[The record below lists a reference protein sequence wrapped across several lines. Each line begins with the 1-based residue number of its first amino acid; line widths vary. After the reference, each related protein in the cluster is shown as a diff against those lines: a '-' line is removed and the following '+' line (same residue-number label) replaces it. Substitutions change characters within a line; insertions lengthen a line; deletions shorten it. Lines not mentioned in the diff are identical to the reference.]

1 MEAIMTQKAADRQTE
16 PKYIAVPI
24 QPNHPL
30 LKLKAVLPWAQLIN
44 ITDAAWNKNGK
55 NVKHG
60 RGRKWDTEL
69 YTKIIVLKIILGLHS
84 RQMEQNLAEN
94 AVSRAFIDCEEYPI
108 PQVRDHSNIA
118 RAEESLGKEALQ
130 EINDVILRLAQKMG
144 YADINSLSADT
155 TVQEQAIGYPNEPGI
170 LRGVAERC
178 RRVFNKL
185 MKNGVQV
192 GKKALNKAEEII
204 TSAKEYHLFAKGHE
218 EKEGILSRMLEQV
231 RELQDQ
237 TVETIRSIK
246 DATNR
251 TIVSARNKLFEMQ
264 EVTSVLVPQIL
275 HWLTTGVVAKDKI
288 LHPSNTKAR
297 AIVKNKVGKKVEFGF
312 KYLIARLGGGYLF
325 GQLYYGNPSERSMP
339 VKAVKEF
346 KRIFGF
352 DKAPEIVAYD
362 RAGDCDNTIEE
373 LKELGVAKPGIQPK
387 GKRSW
392 PVDDADQGPIKTLR
406 AQIEAAIGTLKTE
419 KYGFNRPGERK
430 EPNLSAT
437 GMRAILSRNLNQLI
451 RDICKKVVPGW
462 LNSETGTKFIFT

>member
-1 MEAIMTQKAADRQTE
+1 MEVLMAKRASNHQE
-16 PKYIAVPI
+16 PVIVAVPVN
-24 QPNHPL
+24 PDHPL
-30 LKLKAVLPWAQLIN
+30 LKLKEMLPWNQLQSIA
-44 ITDAAWNKNGK
+44 DSAWRKNGK
-55 NVKHG
+55 NVDHG
-60 RGRKWDTEL
+60 KGRKWDLRL
-69 YTKIIVLKIILGLHS
+69 YLMIIILKIILGLNS
-84 RQMEQNLAEN
+84 RQMEENLAEN
-94 AVSRAFIDCEEYPI
+94 AVSRMFIEYEDHPE
-108 PQVRDHSNIA
+108 PQIRDHSNIA

-178 RRVFNKL
+178 CRIFNKL

-192 GKKALNKAEEII
+192 GKKALNKTEEII

-237 TVETIRSIK
+237 AVETIRSIK

-275 HWLTTGVVAKDKI
+275 QWLTTGVVAKDKI

-362 RAGDCDNTIEE
+362 RAGDCDDTIEE

-387 GKRSW
+387 GKRPWS
-392 PVDDADQGPIKTLR
+392 VDETDRDQVKTLR
-406 AQIEAAIGTLKTE
+406 AEIEGSIGTLKSD
-419 KYGFNRPGERK
+419 KYGFNSPGERK
-430 EPNLSAT
+430 EPNLAAT
-437 GMRAILSRNLNQLI
+437 GIRSILSRNLNQFM
-451 RDICKKVVPGW
+451 RDICKRVAPG
-462 LNSETGTKFIFT
+462 